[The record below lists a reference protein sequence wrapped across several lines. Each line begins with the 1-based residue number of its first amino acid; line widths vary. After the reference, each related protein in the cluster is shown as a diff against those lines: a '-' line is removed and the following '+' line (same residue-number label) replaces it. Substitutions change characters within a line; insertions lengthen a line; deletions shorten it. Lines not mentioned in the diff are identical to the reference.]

1 MYITNHMIISK
12 NEKTDIAKAF
22 ENTRNI
28 NDITNNEALFISQDD
43 DLLIGYAIINRI
55 SIISSSIDYLYFKKE
70 YETKNNVY
78 KLFRYI
84 LWELNEIGKE
94 YLNVGLDDWKKESQ
108 KRKMLKMLIGQR
120 YHDNCIIKVSPF
132 ESY

>member
-1 MYITNHMIISK
+1 MIISK